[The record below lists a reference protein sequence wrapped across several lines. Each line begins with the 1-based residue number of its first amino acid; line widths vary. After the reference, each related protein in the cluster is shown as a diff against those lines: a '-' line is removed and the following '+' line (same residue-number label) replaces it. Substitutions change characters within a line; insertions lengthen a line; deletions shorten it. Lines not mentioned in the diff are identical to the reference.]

1 MKKFIY
7 PLAAVAALFTGN
19 LYAQDA
25 VLSNSQKGDA
35 KYDCV
40 KSVSNHN
47 RTLVASGEV
56 VTQTFE
62 ACETGTIDQVN
73 VTAKNLTD
81 GATYGAQIV
90 NSFGYVMDRTSFG
103 NDDLKNGTITL
114 DLNVEVHYGKTYS
127 LQLTAPQDKPMGLR
141 YESGPRGTLTKDG
154 DAVNGELAM
163 TMGIAAEG
171 MQHVAAASQTR
182 GGNTENPGTRALS
195 NECKVAVNGFD
206 NTISLDEAGH
216 FATQA
221 LYACSEGTLKQVS
234 LKLRAYG
241 EFQGSFE
248 ITNNRGASIFS
259 RRVSARDGENGELFI
274 PVNIP
279 VEQGER
285 LTLKIKALNN
295 AGLLLHGNSKEKVG
309 KCTKNGAEL
318 GLNLEFTAHIEMG
331 ELQDDTSDNI
341 DAVTKA
347 GTKVTTYPNPFTNQL
362 SVRLENAGEGN
373 AVVQL
378 LDFSGNVLRS
388 DVIDVKEASEE
399 ISFDTNSISRAGYY
413 ALRIIQG
420 DDVKNVTVMKR

>member
-1 MKKFIY
+1 
-7 PLAAVAALFTGN
+7 
-19 LYAQDA
+19 
-25 VLSNSQKGDA
+25 
-35 KYDCV
+35 
-40 KSVSNHN
+40 
-47 RTLVASGEV
+47 
-56 VTQTFE
+56 
-62 ACETGTIDQVN
+62 
-73 VTAKNLTD
+73 
-81 GATYGAQIV
+81 
-90 NSFGYVMDRTSFG
+90 MDRTSFG
-103 NDDLKNGTITL
+103 NDDLKNGTIIL

-141 YESGPRGTLTKDG
+141 YESGPRGTFTKDG
-154 DAVNGELAM
+154 ANVNGELAM

-182 GGNTENPGTRALS
+182 GGNTENPGARALS

-221 LYACSEGTLKQVS
+221 MYACSEGLLKQVS

-248 ITNNRGASIFS
+248 ITNNRGASVFS
-259 RRVSARDGENGELFI
+259 RRVSARDDQNGELFI

-285 LTLKIKALNN
+285 LTLNIKALNG

-331 ELQDDTSDNI
+331 ELQDETSDNI
-341 DAVTKA
+341 DAV
-347 GTKVTTYPNPFTNQL
+347 TKVTTYPNPFTDRV
-362 SVRLENAGEGN
+362 SVRLENAKEGN

-388 DVIDVKEASEE
+388 DVIDVKDASEE